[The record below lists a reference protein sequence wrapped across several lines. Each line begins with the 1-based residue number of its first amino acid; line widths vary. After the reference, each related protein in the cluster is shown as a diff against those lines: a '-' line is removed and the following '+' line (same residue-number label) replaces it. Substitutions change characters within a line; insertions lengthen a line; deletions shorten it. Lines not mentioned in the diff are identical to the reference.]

1 MMANDRG
8 LTAEL
13 EGEIARLKA
22 DLEEKTN
29 ALRSLEARVADLDET
44 RRAMLYM
51 LEDLE
56 QSNRAV
62 SRAGREWT
70 ATVDAISN
78 PLFVHDSDL
87 RVIRANRAYARIA
100 GMDFNEILGR
110 PYYEVFPRME
120 GPFNSCRKAMDE
132 GGEEEE
138 EEEVAVPALGKIFWV
153 RSFAARL
160 DEGRR
165 PLFIHVMEDI
175 TEERRAKD
183 KLRDEI
189 EVTTHLLMMAQA
201 AAQTTDMEKLLESVA
216 HCSHRIMACDVMLIY
231 LWDRERRVF
240 QPAHQLGLDPASVPL
255 FRTTPL
261 DEKVPLVET
270 LMRDGK
276 PVIERNAADDPES
289 GMRTTGMPLDWLTG
303 IRALAANPL
312 MGRSGPLGLMVCLF
326 SAARE
331 FGERDR
337 RIMTGIASQVSTAV
351 EEARLYKDSIGKAME
366 LAHQVETVRVMH
378 EIDRSILSTLDP
390 ESLLE
395 TSARLVARLI
405 PCDRAIVALVDEG
418 KRGFVVKA
426 GFGFQPAP
434 AGAVF
439 PFADTSATDVIR
451 TGTPQYIP
459 NLGDDRPALLPLEEK
474 LADAGFLSSLR
485 VPLTVKGE
493 IIGVLSVGARRPS
506 AFTPGDMSALEKLSG
521 QVSVAL
527 ENTRLLTD
535 LADLFMSTITALSE
549 AIDAKSP
556 WTKGHS
562 ERVAGFAVAVAKEMG
577 RPEKEVRDLR
587 IAGLLHDVGKIG
599 TYDVLLDKPGRLT
612 EEEYA
617 AVREHT
623 ARGAKILSSI
633 KQLAHVVPWVRGHH
647 EYWNGKGYPDG
658 LKGEEIPLQ
667 ARILAVADTFDSM
680 TAERPYRQTPGREK
694 AAAELRAFSGAQ
706 FDPAVVDAF
715 LRVL

>member
-1 MMANDRG
+1 MTDSELQG
-8 LTAEL
+8 LRA
-13 EGEIARLKA
+13 EIARLKGE
-22 DLEEKTN
+22 LEEKTN
-29 ALRSLEARVADLDET
+29 ALRSLEARVADLDKT
-44 RRAMLYM
+44 RQAMLYM

-56 QSNRAV
+56 DTTRAV

-70 ATVDAISN
+70 ATVDSISN

-100 GMDFNEILGR
+100 GMDFDEILGR

-132 GGEEEE
+132 IREEEE

-175 TEERRAKD
+175 TEERRAKE

-216 HCSHRIMACDVMLIY
+216 HCSHRIMGCNVMLIY

-240 QPAHQLGLDPASVPL
+240 QPAHQVGLDPASVPL

-270 LMRDGK
+270 LMRDGQ
-276 PVIERNAADDPES
+276 PAIERNAEDA
-289 GMRTTGMPLDWLTG
+289 RTAGIPLDWLKG

-312 MGRSGPLGLMVCLF
+312 MGRTGPLGLMVCLF

-331 FGERDR
+331 FGERDH

-378 EIDRSILSTLDP
+378 EIDRSILSTLEP
-390 ESLLE
+390 QSLLE

-405 PCDRAIVALVDEG
+405 PCDRAVVALVDKE

-434 AGAVF
+434 AGTVF

-459 NLGDDRPALLPLEEK
+459 NLADDRPALLPIERK

-527 ENTRLLTD
+527 ENTRLITD

-562 ERVAGFAVAVAKEMG
+562 ERVAGFAVAVAREMG
-577 RPEKEVRDLR
+577 RPAKEVHDLR

-617 AVREHT
+617 AVREHP
-623 ARGAKILSSI
+623 AKGAKILSSI

-647 EYWNGKGYPDG
+647 EWWNGSGYPDR

-680 TAERPYRQTPGREK
+680 TAERPYRETPGREK
-694 AAAELRAFSGAQ
+694 AAAELRGFAGAQ